1 MRLTTLSRKI
11 DKTPTQLIAFLEKN
25 GIILDKGL
33 HSKLESEVVDLVL
46 SYFLPEG
53 FEKKI
58 TLPENELVEEA
69 PIAIQEIIVP
79 QMDEVRAAPVK
90 EKKKT
95 KKSTANV
102 KQENPVEETKIEAIP
117 AVEKIPHFEEIKSEP
132 KTGTVDDIENEDFEK
147 IELIKAKKVKLE
159 GFKVVGKIDLPEK
172 PKKEVAESVDNPDA
186 EIADKSIKKPR
197 PDDRKFDRDRKKNQR
212 GTLRNP
218 LSYEERKKREEQE
231 KQRQLRKKMKA
242 EKLRNKKLY
251 EESIKTKTLN
261 TPQKKK
267 KKPSTTQ
274 HQASKPVVV
283 HRNPIKRLWAWLNGQ
298 YDKF

>member
-33 HSKLESEVVDLVL
+33 HSILESETVEMVL
-46 SYFLPEG
+46 AHFLPEG
-53 FEKKI
+53 FDEEVPTPK
-58 TLPENELVEEA
+58 TELVEKA
-69 PIAIQEIIVP
+69 PIVTPNEIEPEVKKEIVAPVKKKKKAKKAPDEVNEEIIVEDP
-79 QMDEVRAAPVK
+79 
-90 EKKKT
+90 
-95 KKSTANV
+95 
-102 KQENPVEETKIEAIP
+102 KIEEIP
-117 AVEKIPHFEEIKSEP
+117 LVEEIKNEP
-132 KTGTVDDIENEDFEK
+132 KTGTVDDLENEDFEK

-172 PKKEVAESVDNPDA
+172 PKKEVAEPVDNPDA
-186 EIADKSIKKPR
+186 KIAEKNSKKPR
-197 PDDRKFDRDRKKNQR
+197 PDDRKFDRDRKKNHR

-261 TPQKKK
+261 TPKKK
-267 KKPSTTQ
+267 KKNLSTKQ
-274 HQASKPVVV
+274 HQASKSVVV